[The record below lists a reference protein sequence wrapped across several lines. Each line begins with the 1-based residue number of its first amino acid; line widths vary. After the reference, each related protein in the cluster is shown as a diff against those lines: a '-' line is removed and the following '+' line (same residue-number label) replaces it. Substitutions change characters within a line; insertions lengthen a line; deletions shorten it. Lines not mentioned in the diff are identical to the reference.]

1 MLRPMIRVALP
12 LALILACDASYYVEI
27 EGRLTTSG
35 HAAKGARILLLGGA
49 PFAEIGGGP
58 PGPMAVAN
66 AEGLFKVKYGGLNKT
81 PRPSKL
87 VIDYDGQ
94 AIVLSPGEDFSFTQ
108 PTRRLWHVD
117 LTLDL
122 ATQDDA
128 PLQVSCTQGKCTT
141 LVSQARSPDF
151 CYPSLYVRNGKV
163 PSFASIGRI
172 DRELL
177 GGQVKFEFEVP
188 DGLRS
193 EQLILIVDCH
203 DEDVFL
209 SEPFASSKAEQ

>member
-1 MLRPMIRVALP
+1 MIRLALA

-27 EGRLTTSG
+27 EGKLTTSG
-35 HAAKGARILLLGGA
+35 HAAEGARILLLGGA
-49 PFAEIGGGP
+49 SFAEIGGGR

-66 AEGLFKVKYGGLNKT
+66 ADGVFKVKYGGLNQT

-94 AIVLSPGEDFSFTQ
+94 APIVLSPGEDFRFTQ

-122 ATQDDA
+122 ATQDEV
-128 PLQVSCTQGKCTT
+128 PLQVSCTQGKCTA

-151 CYPSLYVRNGKV
+151 CYPSLYVRNRKV

-172 DRELL
+172 DRQLL
-177 GGQVKFEFEVP
+177 GAQVKFEFEVP
-188 DGLRS
+188 NDVRS

-203 DEDVFL
+203 DEEVFL
-209 SEPFASSKAEQ
+209 SEPFTATR